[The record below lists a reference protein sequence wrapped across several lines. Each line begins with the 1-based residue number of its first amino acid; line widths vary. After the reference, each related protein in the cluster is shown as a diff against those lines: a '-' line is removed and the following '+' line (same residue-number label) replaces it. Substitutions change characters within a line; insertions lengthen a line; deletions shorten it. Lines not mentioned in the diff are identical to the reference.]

1 MGTSCLLRVSRAL
14 MRAGHRK
21 RTNVSTGDGGVGRLE
36 TKAHVLVPPLS
47 TGVLASHLRV
57 QEKGLL
63 LEGLF
68 RLHTKLHVRHCD

>member
-14 MRAGHRK
+14 MRARHRK
-21 RTNVSTGDGGVGRLE
+21 RTNVSTIDGGVGRLE

>member
-1 MGTSCLLRVSRAL
+1 MDTSCLLCVSRAL

-21 RTNVSTGDGGVGRLE
+21 RTNVSTSDGGVGRLE

>member
-1 MGTSCLLRVSRAL
+1 MGTSCLLCVSRAL
-14 MRAGHRK
+14 MRARHRK

-47 TGVLASHLRV
+47 TGALASHLRV